1 MAQEVGVLEGIIIV
15 FIILLILMPI
25 MYFISLAA
33 TGSHSQ
39 SLMITYILGIIID
52 TSTVTYVIAYKYGYT
67 EAFGIAIANLFP
79 FMLFYYL
86 FIGLFENILMSI
98 SFI

>member
-52 TSTVTYVIAYKYGYT
+52 LLSVLLK
-67 EAFGIAIANLFP
+67 
-79 FMLFYYL
+79 
-86 FIGLFENILMSI
+86 
-98 SFI
+98 